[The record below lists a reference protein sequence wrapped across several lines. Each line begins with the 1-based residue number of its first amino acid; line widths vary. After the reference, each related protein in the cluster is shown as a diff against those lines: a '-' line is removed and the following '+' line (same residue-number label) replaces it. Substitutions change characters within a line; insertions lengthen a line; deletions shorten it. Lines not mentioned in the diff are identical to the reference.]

1 MLTINERF
9 ARVIK
14 SLGMTTHEAAEA
26 LGMTDGYVRKLSSPG
41 QSFGIEPFKAVLAAL
56 PTISPLYLLFGIG
69 RMFSEHTGNQHK
81 AAISSA
87 RGTAGVAS
95 AVLVGA
101 LAAAPRSWLGLAG
114 GYSAASCLPGGRAG
128 LSVKDADSE
137 PYLKEA
143 APAPEEEQSVTPVQP
158 APAGVPRYDSF
169 AQGCDRLLGRS
180 DREAAERISVPG
192 LDDCAAWLPVGDNA
206 MAPRYAKGDLIAV
219 RPLDLAR
226 PLPPGP
232 TPCLVLTKPALGLRG
247 LRLVSPAPDAP
258 GSVDLTVGNAAEGA
272 RLRLDDLQA
281 LLEVRALLRKEKK

>member
-81 AAISSA
+81 AAIVSA

-95 AVLVGA
+95 AVLAGA
-101 LAAAPRSWLGLAG
+101 LAASPRSWLGLAG
-114 GYSAASCLPGGRAG
+114 GYSAASCLPSGRAG

-143 APAPEEEQSVTPVQP
+143 APAPEEEQSVTPAQP

-226 PLPPGP
+226 PLPPDP

-258 GSVDLTVGNAAEGA
+258 GCVDLTVGNAAEGA

>member
-81 AAISSA
+81 AAIASA

-95 AVLVGA
+95 AVLAGA

-128 LSVKDADSE
+128 LSVKDADNFS
-137 PYLKEA
+137 
-143 APAPEEEQSVTPVQP
+143 
-158 APAGVPRYDSF
+158 
-169 AQGCDRLLGRS
+169 
-180 DREAAERISVPG
+180 
-192 LDDCAAWLPVGDNA
+192 
-206 MAPRYAKGDLIAV
+206 
-219 RPLDLAR
+219 
-226 PLPPGP
+226 
-232 TPCLVLTKPALGLRG
+232 
-247 LRLVSPAPDAP
+247 
-258 GSVDLTVGNAAEGA
+258 
-272 RLRLDDLQA
+272 
-281 LLEVRALLRKEKK
+281 

>member
-1 MLTINERF
+1 M
-9 ARVIK
+9 
-14 SLGMTTHEAAEA
+14 
-26 LGMTDGYVRKLSSPG
+26 
-41 QSFGIEPFKAVLAAL
+41 
-56 PTISPLYLLFGIG
+56 
-69 RMFSEHTGNQHK
+69 
-81 AAISSA
+81 
-87 RGTAGVAS
+87 AS

-114 GYSAASCLPGGRAG
+114 GYSAASRLPGGRAG

-158 APAGVPRYDSF
+158 APAGVPALRQFRPRAATVCSG
-169 AQGCDRLLGRS
+169 AATVRRRSASACPASTTAPPGCPSATTPWPRATPRATS
-180 DREAAERISVPG
+180 SPSAPSTSPG
-192 LDDCAAWLPVGDNA
+192 
-206 MAPRYAKGDLIAV
+206 
-219 RPLDLAR
+219 